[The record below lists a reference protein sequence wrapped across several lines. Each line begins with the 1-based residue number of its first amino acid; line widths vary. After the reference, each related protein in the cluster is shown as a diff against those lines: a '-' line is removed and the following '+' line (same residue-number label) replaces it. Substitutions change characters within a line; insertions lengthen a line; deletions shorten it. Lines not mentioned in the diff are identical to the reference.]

1 MLKEGEEAFLTATTG
16 TGSGHVSLVDGVP
29 SLSYP
34 FSFVSGF
41 FSLDAPF
48 LSLPFSFLFS
58 LEFSLLLP
66 RTGFLANMSVP
77 VHSRIPNVSVYS
89 RILTSLL
96 ISGNKRNIV
105 IKGVVSW
112 VSGHKRNT
120 VEEWF
125 SATSSVNVRTQT
137 ELSDWGRGF
146 PGH

>member
-34 FSFVSGF
+34 FSFVSVF
-41 FSLDAPF
+41 FLWMLLSSLSLSLSYF
-48 LSLPFSFLFS
+48 LSSFLSFS
-58 LEFSLLLP
+58 P
-66 RTGFLANMSVP
+66 GLAS
-77 VHSRIPNVSVYS
+77 SRICLFPFTLVYPMS
-89 RILTSLL
+89 PFTPVYWPQTAPLL
-96 ISGNKRNIV
+96 ISGNKRNI
-105 IKGVVSW
+105 VVSW

-137 ELSDWGRGF
+137 ELSD
-146 PGH
+146 